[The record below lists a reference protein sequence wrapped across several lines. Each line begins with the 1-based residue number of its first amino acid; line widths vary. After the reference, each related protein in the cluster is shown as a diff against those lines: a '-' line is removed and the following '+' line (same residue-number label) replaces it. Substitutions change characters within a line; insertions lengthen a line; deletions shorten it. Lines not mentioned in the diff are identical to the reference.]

1 MSVSTILLM
10 TCSLM
15 SPVLYFKCTNFSA
28 IYVMSIHFV
37 SLNSVYAR
45 NMVYLNSKMLSLQVI
60 HAGYEGGDIAEQI
73 LTLTRVM

>member
-1 MSVSTILLM
+1 
-10 TCSLM
+10 
-15 SPVLYFKCTNFSA
+15 
-28 IYVMSIHFV
+28 MSIHFV

-73 LTLTRVM
+73 LTQTRVM